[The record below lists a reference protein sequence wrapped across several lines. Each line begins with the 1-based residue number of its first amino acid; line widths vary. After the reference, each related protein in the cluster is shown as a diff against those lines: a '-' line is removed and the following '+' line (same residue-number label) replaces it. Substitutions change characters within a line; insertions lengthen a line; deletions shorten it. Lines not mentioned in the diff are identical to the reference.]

1 LFIVAD
7 PGQHFTWDASLNVP
21 YLGWMVYEKRNVVEL
36 VKILHIR
43 YTINSYS
50 LLFFRK
56 NYMLQFVYAFLL
68 AVRDDLFSIEDL
80 CSTIS
85 KDPWV
90 IFVTYL
96 I

>member
-1 LFIVAD
+1 VAD
-7 PGQHFTWDASLNVP
+7 PGQHFTWEASLNVP
-21 YLGWMVYEKRNVVEL
+21 YLGWMVYEKRHVVEL

-43 YTINSYS
+43 YTINSYN

-56 NYMLQFVYAFLL
+56 NYMLQFVCAFLL
-68 AVRDDLFSIEDL
+68 VVRDDLFSIEDL
-80 CSTIS
+80 CSMIS

>member
-1 LFIVAD
+1 MAD
-7 PGQHFTWDASLNVP
+7 PGKHFTWDASLNVP
-21 YLGWMVYEKRNVVEL
+21 YLGWMVYEKRHVVEL

-50 LLFFRK
+50 LLFSWK
-56 NYMLQFVYAFLL
+56 NYMLQFVCAFLL
-68 AVRDDLFSIEDL
+68 VVRDDLFSIEDL

-90 IFVTYL
+90 IFVTGL